1 MTTRSWKL
9 GDTVDLVTRALLS
22 LAWEWG
28 SLIVRQVSAEAGS
41 GPCSME
47 PLFPLGAFDL
57 DLLCSLMPS
66 GCKNS
71 ISYLCDDLGHKRVF
85 QHP

>member
-1 MTTRSWKL
+1 MATRSWKL

-28 SLIVRQVSAEAGS
+28 SLIVRQVSVEAGS
-41 GPCSME
+41 GPRSME
-47 PLFPLGAFDL
+47 PPFPPGAFDL
-57 DLLCSLMPS
+57 GLLYSLMPS

-71 ISYLCDDLGHKRVF
+71 ISHLCDELGHKRVF
-85 QHP
+85 QYP